1 VTLVSWW
8 AVGLGGGVAD
18 GQGLL
23 LGREEGCRSRMGD
36 AKDGSGSWRWSGI
49 NWSWSRCGINW
60 SRSWS

>member
-36 AKDGSGSWRWSGI
+36 AKDGSGSWRWGGI
-49 NWSWSRCGINW
+49 NYKK
-60 SRSWS
+60 